1 MSGRDVGGDRLRE
14 MQRGLRMSHPP
25 DPGALAA
32 EKRDLTELEKASP
45 LRRTR
50 AYLKLSGPGYMQSAM
65 TLGGGTAIASLG
77 AGAAFGYKLL
87 WVAPTAMLLGIVML
101 TAVSHQTLS
110 TGMRPFDAMARFAG
124 KPLAWAWA
132 IGALLSSIIWHF
144 PQYSLASAGLVDIGA
159 AFGQTWQPQYMSFVI
174 LAWAI
179 GLSTLYGKSP
189 TWVRLYERLLKYMV
203 WGIVLCFGYVVFKTG
218 VDWSRVAEGLTFQVP
233 DSREGVAAVTLI
245 LSGLSAAV
253 GVNMLFLYPYSLLAR
268 GWGREHRR
276 LARFDLYVGM
286 LIPYVLATGLIL
298 IASANTL
305 YDDFAGDS
313 IAAVDAAQSL
323 ATVIG
328 PRLGRSI
335 FDLGLIGMALSS
347 ISLQMLTCGF
357 VATELFGWEVGSRK
371 HQLTMLIPT
380 PGVLGPV
387 LWTKLVWLAVPTNIV
402 CGLFLP
408 AAYLGFTLLQRN
420 EHYMGSDLVRG
431 PRGRIWF
438 LAMLGITVFMVV
450 FLGWYMMQ
458 YGPGYF
464 DTYLT
469 STGG

>member
-1 MSGRDVGGDRLRE
+1 MTGRNVNGDRLRE
-14 MQRGLRMSHPP
+14 MQRGLRMSQPP
-25 DPGALAA
+25 DPDAIAA
-32 EKRDLTELEKASP
+32 EKQHLTKLEDASP

-50 AYLKLSGPGYMQSAM
+50 AFLKLSGPGYMQSAM

-87 WVAPTAMLLGIVML
+87 WVAPTAMVLGIVML

-132 IGALLSSIIWHF
+132 IGALMSSVIWHF
-144 PQYSLASAGLVDIGA
+144 PQYALASASLVDIGA
-159 AFGQTWQPQYMSFVI
+159 AFDQTWRPQYMSFII
-174 LAWAI
+174 LAWAV
-179 GLSTLYGKSP
+179 GMSLLYGKSA
-189 TWVRLYERLLKYMV
+189 TWVRLYERFLKYMV

-218 VDWSRVAEGLTFQVP
+218 VDWARLAEGFTFQLP
-233 DSREGVAAVTLI
+233 DSREGVAAVTLV

-286 LIPYVLATGLIL
+286 LIPYVLATSLIL

-305 YDDFAGDS
+305 YDGFVGDS
-313 IAAVDAAQSL
+313 IGAVDAAQSL

-328 PRLGRSI
+328 PKLGRSI
-335 FDLGLIGMALSS
+335 FDLGLIGMALTS

-371 HQLTMLIPT
+371 HQLAMLIPT
-380 PGVLGPV
+380 PGVLGAV
-387 LWTKLVWLAVPTNIV
+387 LWTKLVWLAVPTNILS
-402 CGLFLP
+402 GLFLP

-420 EHYMGSDLVRG
+420 KNYMGDDLVVG
-431 PRGRIWF
+431 ARGRAWF
-438 LAMLGITVFMVV
+438 WAMLAITVFMVV
-450 FLGWYMMQ
+450 FLGWFLIQ
-458 YGPGYF
+458 SVDGYIE
-464 DTYLT
+464 TYFVT
-469 STGG
+469 AGG

>member
-1 MSGRDVGGDRLRE
+1 MSERNMDGNRLRE

-25 DPGALAA
+25 DPEALDA
-32 EKRDLTELEKASP
+32 EKQLLTELDGASP

-50 AYLKLSGPGYMQSAM
+50 AFLKLSGPGYMQSAM

-132 IGALLSSIIWHF
+132 IGALMSSIIWHF

-159 AFGQTWQPQYMSFVI
+159 AFNQTWRPQYMSFVI
-174 LAWAI
+174 LAWAV
-179 GLSTLYGKSP
+179 GLSLLYGKSA

-218 VDWSRVAEGLTFQVP
+218 VDWSGVAEGFTFQLP
-233 DSREGVAAVTLI
+233 DSREGVVAVTLV

-286 LIPYVLATGLIL
+286 LIPYVLATGLIV

-305 YDDFAGDS
+305 YDGFAGDS
-313 IAAVDAAQSL
+313 IGAVDAAQSL

-328 PRLGRSI
+328 PKLGRSI

-357 VATELFGWEVGSRK
+357 VASELFGWEVGSRK
-371 HQLTMLIPT
+371 YQLAMLIPT

-387 LWTKLVWLAVPTNIV
+387 LWSKLLWLAVPTNILS
-402 CGLFLP
+402 GLFLP

-420 EHYMGSDLVRG
+420 GNYMGDDLVRG
-431 PRGRIWF
+431 LRGRVWF
-438 LAMLGITVFMVV
+438 WAMLAITVFMFV
-450 FLGWYMMQ
+450 FLAWYMMQ
-458 YGPGYF
+458 YGPGYI
-464 DTYLT
+464 DTYF
-469 STGG
+469 GPNG